1 MSTLSEK
8 IAWAIYDCVSGSHA
22 LADKNPFT
30 IGSGAGADLDLGDGE
45 EGIDCELKLLKGFGV
60 SLTNKRPGSQ
70 LLVNGEAVNYTE
82 LALGEDYAV
91 KVGRHFIALR
101 GGKNLETWL
110 SRLDHTKWF
119 LQDSMTEARDGPMPA
134 LNLCRVARENR
145 RHHRSAVRPMGV
157 KAGFHLQNL
166 WDEFGHDGS
175 GKPASDD
182 FAFADDDFPDVDI
195 EGEDEGGTVFVN
207 PAAEV
212 ITPVILSE
220 QESESNLPPIPTAA
234 PAQSDGTE
242 AVPVGIPV
250 ATPAAPAAPEP
261 TEEIHVTWE
270 DLKRDAPAALP
281 DQGPLQ
287 CPSCWL
293 RFDAGDIL
301 HIAVHD
307 SLRGD
312 PLLGETAA
320 KRFLPTRFN
329 DEGLA
334 LDEFSL
340 PCPDLACPHCHRR
353 LPAGFVG
360 MPQRMIPLIGDVGS
374 GKSHYLSA
382 LLRSLPETLH
392 REFEISL
399 QDADPESNEAINA
412 RQRAL
417 ASARSPEEAHIPPTV
432 VDDGSYDSVSR
443 YGRMV
448 RLPRPFVGRVS
459 SPARAFAPFS
469 LAFFDNQGSDFLP
482 GADTPDSPGTQHIAH
497 AAGLLY
503 LFDPFSNSN
512 FRKLLN
518 GQVDPQSAGKPLD
531 RQETLLAETLL
542 RAQRHLKL
550 SPDRKLDTPLA
561 LVVGKHD
568 AWSNAF
574 SGQDQKPVIADQR
587 LDLEAIDANSDKLRD
602 LLRETCPKIV
612 AAAESISSEVRYF
625 AASSFGHSPTR
636 IDNER
641 LAPDPARMEPT
652 GVDAPLLW
660 LLAQMEPDL
669 KLT

>member
-1 MSTLSEK
+1 MSTSTEK
-8 IAWAIYDCVSGSHA
+8 IAWAIYDCVSGSHV

-145 RHHRSAVRPMGV
+145 RHPRSAVRPMGV

-182 FAFADDDFPDVDI
+182 FAFADDDFPEV
-195 EGEDEGGTVFVN
+195 ELEEEDEGGTVFVN

-220 QESESNLPPIPTAA
+220 QESESDLPPLPTAT

-250 ATPAAPAAPEP
+250 AAPAAPVTPEP
-261 TEEIHVTWE
+261 AEEIHVTWE

-312 PLLGETAA
+312 PILGETAA

-360 MPQRMIPLIGDVGS
+360 FPQHMVSLLGDTGS
-374 GKSHYLSA
+374 GKSHFLAAS
-382 LLRSLPETLH
+382 LRVLPETLH

-399 QDADPESNEAINA
+399 QDADPEANETLNA

-417 ASARSPEEAHIPPTV
+417 TNAKTPEEAYIAPTDH
-432 VDDGSYDSVSR
+432 DDGSYDSVSR
-443 YGRMV
+443 YGRMA
-448 RLPRPFVGRVS
+448 RLPRPYVFRAS
-459 SPARAFAPFS
+459 SPEHSFDPFA
-469 LAFFDNQGSDFLP
+469 LAFYDNQGADFLP
-482 GADTPDSPGTQHIAH
+482 GADTPDSPGAQHITH
-497 AAGLLY
+497 AGGLLF

-518 GQVDPQSAGKPLD
+518 DQSDPQFAAKPLD
-531 RQETLLAETLL
+531 RQDAILAETLL
-542 RAQRHLKL
+542 SAQRHLRL
-550 SPDRKLDTPLA
+550 APGQKLDTPLA

-568 AWSNAF
+568 AWSNALPL
-574 SGQDQKPVIADQR
+574 QDLKPVIADHR
-587 LDLEAIDANSDKLRD
+587 LDLKAIDAHSDKLRH
-602 LLRETCPKIV
+602 LLRGTCPKIV

-636 IDNER
+636 IDDER
-641 LAPDPARMEPT
+641 IAPDPARLAPH

-660 LLAQMEPDL
+660 LMAQMEPDL

>member
-8 IAWAIYDCVSGSHA
+8 IAWAVYDCVSGSHV

-30 IGSGAGADLDLGDGE
+30 IGGAGADLDLGDSE
-45 EGIDCELKLLKGFGV
+45 EGVDCELKLLKGFGV
-60 SLTNKRPGSQ
+60 SLTNKRPDSQ

-119 LQDSMTEARDGPMPA
+119 LQDSLTEARDGPMPA

-145 RHHRSAVRPMGV
+145 RHPRSAVRPMGV

-175 GKPASDD
+175 GKPAADH
-182 FAFADDDFPDVDI
+182 FAFAADDLPEVDLEEDDD
-195 EGEDEGGTVFVN
+195 GGTVFVN

-220 QESESNLPPIPTAA
+220 QESEPDLPP
-234 PAQSDGTE
+234 
-242 AVPVGIPV
+242 IPV
-250 ATPAAPAAPEP
+250 ATPAPATGDESIPVGLPVATPVAPAAPP
-261 TEEIHVTWE
+261 PAEEIHVTWE
-270 DLKRDAPAALP
+270 DLKRDAPAALA

-287 CPSCWL
+287 CPACWL

-312 PLLGETAA
+312 PILGESAA

-334 LDEFSL
+334 LDEFGL

-360 MPQRMIPLIGDVGS
+360 IPQHVVSLLGDTS
-374 GKSHYLSA
+374 AGKSHFLTS
-382 LLRSLPETLH
+382 SLCVLAESLH

-399 QDADPESNEAINA
+399 QDADPEANETLNA

-417 ASARSPEEAHIPPTV
+417 ANAKSPEEAFIAPTDRN
-432 VDDGSYDSVSR
+432 DDSYDSVSR
-443 YGRMV
+443 YGRMA
-448 RLPRPFVGRVS
+448 RLPRPYVYRAS
-459 SPARAFAPFS
+459 SPGQAFDPFA
-469 LAFFDNQGSDFLP
+469 LAFFDNQGGDFQP
-482 GADTPDSPGTQHIAH
+482 GADTPDSPGAQHIVH
-497 AAGLLY
+497 AGGLVF

-518 GQVDPQSAGKPLD
+518 DQNDPQFDAKPLD

-550 SPDRKLDTPLA
+550 APGRKLDTPLA
-561 LVVGKHD
+561 LVAGKHD

-574 SGQDQKPVIADQR
+574 PRQDLKPVVAEHR
-587 LDLEAIDANSDKLRD
+587 LDLKAIDANSDKLRA

-612 AAAESISSEVRYF
+612 AAAESLSSEVRYF
-625 AASSFGHSPTR
+625 AASSFGHTPTR
-636 IDNER
+636 IDEQR
-641 LAPDPARMEPT
+641 IAPDPARIAPT

-660 LLAQMEPDL
+660 LMARMEPDST
-669 KLT
+669 LT